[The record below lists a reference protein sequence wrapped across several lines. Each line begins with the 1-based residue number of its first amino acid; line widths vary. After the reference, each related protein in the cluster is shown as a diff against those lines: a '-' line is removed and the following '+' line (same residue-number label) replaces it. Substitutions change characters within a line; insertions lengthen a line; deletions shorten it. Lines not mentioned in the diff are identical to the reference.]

1 MNRSSTDFIPS
12 NESKWFI
19 SIFDLYVRNLFWR
32 RFKNIAIDQ
41 QYQPGEDSKTIYYLN
56 HTSWWDGL
64 IPFLLNQKLFKQNAR
79 AIMEDKQMRQHK
91 FFSKIGAFSVNLSE
105 PRAALKSLRYAV
117 DSMKRDNSSLF
128 IYPEGKIVPFSTLKP
143 EFQKGLGWIASRTPG
158 SDIVPIGIYIHT
170 ARHDKPELNIKIG
183 PPVTFNSDTPS
194 EDLSIQFEKNMQQ
207 VLIDLQKKAHSN
219 PGQFTAI

>member
-1 MNRSSTDFIPS
+1 VNKSSKDFIPA

-79 AIMEDKQMRQHK
+79 ALMEDKQMRQHR

-117 DSMKRDNSSLF
+117 ESMKRHNSSLF
-128 IYPEGKIVPFSTLKP
+128 IYPEGKIVPFSTKMP
-143 EFQKGLGWIASRTPG
+143 EFQKGLGWIAGRTPG

-170 ARHDKPELNIKIG
+170 ARHDKPELNLKIG
-183 PPVTFNSDTPS
+183 PAVEFNPEHSSD
-194 EDLSIQFEKNMQQ
+194 DLNLQFEKNMQRI
-207 VLIDLQKKAHSN
+207 LIDLQKMTHSN
-219 PGQFTAI
+219 PGRFTAI

>member
-1 MNRSSTDFIPS
+1 VNKSSDNFIPA

-41 QYQPGEDSKTIYYLN
+41 QYQPEKQSKTIYYLN

-79 AIMEDKQMRQHK
+79 ALMEDKQMRQHK

-117 DSMKRDNSSLF
+117 DSMKRSNSSLF
-128 IYPEGKIVPFSTLKP
+128 IYPEGKIVPFSTQKP
-143 EFQKGLGWIASRTPG
+143 EFQKGLGWIAGRTTDT
-158 SDIVPIGIYIHT
+158 DIVPIGIYIHT
-170 ARHDKPELNIKIG
+170 ARHDKPELNLKIG
-183 PPVTFNSDTPS
+183 PAVKFNPDQSS
-194 EDLSIQFEKNMQQ
+194 EDLNLLFEETMQRI
-207 VLIDLQKKAHSN
+207 LIDLENNAHSN
-219 PGQFTAI
+219 PGQFKTI

>member
-1 MNRSSTDFIPS
+1 VNRSSNNFIPA

-41 QYQPGEDSKTIYYLN
+41 QYQPGKESKTIYYLN

-64 IPFLLNQKLFKQNAR
+64 IPFLLNRKLFKQNAR
-79 AIMEDKQMRQHK
+79 ALMEDKQMMQHK

-117 DSMKRDNSSLF
+117 DSLKRNNSSLF
-128 IYPEGKIVPFSTLKP
+128 IYPEGKIVPFSPKKP
-143 EFQKGLGWIASRTPG
+143 EFQKGLGWIAGHTPD

-183 PPVTFNSDTPS
+183 PAVTFNSEQSS
-194 EDLSIQFEKNMQQ
+194 EDLNLLFEKNMQQ
-207 VLIDLQKKAHSN
+207 ILIDLQTKAHSN
-219 PGQFTAI
+219 PEQFISI

>member
-1 MNRSSTDFIPS
+1 VNKSSDNFIPA

-41 QYQPGEDSKTIYYLN
+41 QYQPEKQSKTIYYLN

-79 AIMEDKQMRQHK
+79 ALMEDKQMRQHK

-117 DSMKRDNSSLF
+117 DSMKRSNSSLF
-128 IYPEGKIVPFSTLKP
+128 IYPEGKIVPFSTQKP
-143 EFQKGLGWIASRTPG
+143 EFQKGLGWIAGRTTDT
-158 SDIVPIGIYIHT
+158 DIVPIGIYIHT
-170 ARHDKPELNIKIG
+170 ARHDKPELNLKIG
-183 PPVTFNSDTPS
+183 PAVKFNPDQSS
-194 EDLSIQFEKNMQQ
+194 EDLNLLFEKTMQKIL
-207 VLIDLQKKAHSN
+207 VDLQNNAHSN
-219 PGQFTAI
+219 PGHFKTI

>member
-1 MNRSSTDFIPS
+1 VKRSSTNFIPA

-41 QYQPGEDSKTIYYLN
+41 QYQPGKKSKTIYYLN

-117 DSMKRDNSSLF
+117 DSMKRPNSSLF
-128 IYPEGKIVPFSTLKP
+128 IYPEGKIVPFSIQKP
-143 EFQKGLGWIASRTPG
+143 QFQKGLGWIAGRSPG

-170 ARHDKPELNIKIG
+170 ARHDKPELFLKVG
-183 PPVTFNSDTPS
+183 SPVEFNSEQSSD
-194 EDLSIQFEKNMQQ
+194 ELNLLFEKEMQQ
-207 VLIDLQKKAHSN
+207 VLIDLQDKAHSH
-219 PGQFTAI
+219 PEQFTTV

>member
-1 MNRSSTDFIPS
+1 VNRSSNNFIPA

-41 QYQPGEDSKTIYYLN
+41 QYQPGKESKTIYYLN

-64 IPFLLNQKLFKQNAR
+64 IPFLLNRKLFKQNAR
-79 AIMEDKQMRQHK
+79 ALMEDKQMMQHK

-117 DSMKRDNSSLF
+117 DSLKRNNSSLF
-128 IYPEGKIVPFSTLKP
+128 IYPEGKIVPFSPKKP
-143 EFQKGLGWIASRTPG
+143 EFQKGLGWIAGHTPD

-183 PPVTFNSDTPS
+183 PAVTFNSEQS
-194 EDLSIQFEKNMQQ
+194 SKDLNLLFEKNMQQ
-207 VLIDLQKKAHSN
+207 ILIDLQAKAHSN
-219 PGQFTAI
+219 PEQFISI